1 VELEAAAGPHTAG
14 ERDRRQETAALWMAV
29 DAEASGRGDLE
40 EEGNLPHR
48 RERVADAQDGL
59 VIEGEFEATHD
70 AWLDRMDDDLLA
82 ADPVAE
88 DLDVVGGGGHRLILS
103 PSPSLDRTV
112 G

>member
-14 ERDRRQETAALWMAV
+14 EGDWWQETAALWVAV
-29 DAEASGRGDLE
+29 DAETGGRGDLE
-40 EEGNLPHR
+40 EEGNVPHW
-48 RERVADAQDGL
+48 REGVTDSQDGL
-59 VIEGEFEATHD
+59 VVEREFEASHD
-70 AWLDRMDDDLLA
+70 VWLDWMDDDLLA